1 MSTVI
6 DLGKLRFLF
15 RGDYNNGTSYELNDV
30 VTYGGNSYTYINVTA
45 GAGTN
50 PDSTSHWSLMTR
62 GITLRGDWDA
72 ATQYVAG
79 DIAKLNGIH
88 YKCKATTTNNIPPN
102 STYWEEFIQG
112 FNYTGNWSAATQYRK
127 NDIAIQNGV
136 NYICVT
142 AHVNQDPPGSNWNE
156 FAMGYSDRGAWNNS
170 TDYEVNDLVSL
181 SGIIYKCKADNVCLL
196 YTSDAADE

>member
-1 MSTVI
+1 MVRI
-6 DLGKLRFLF
+6 LPKFLGSLLLNFVLEILSLMVAKKKSFGHWSNAKLVGHQSQFKGG
-15 RGDYNNGTSYELNDV
+15 RGDDVLIGGAGDDTVVVSDGDDV

-112 FNYTGNWSAATQYRK
+112 FNYTGNWSSATQYRK

-136 NYICVT
+136 NYKMYIVLQ
-142 AHVNQDPPGSNWNE
+142 V
-156 FAMGYSDRGAWNNS
+156 F
-170 TDYEVNDLVSL
+170 
-181 SGIIYKCKADNVCLL
+181 
-196 YTSDAADE
+196 

>member
-88 YKCKATTTNNIPPN
+88 SNVRLLQQIIFLLIPRIGKNLYKVLITLATGVQQL
-102 STYWEEFIQG
+102 STAKTISPY
-112 FNYTGNWSAATQYRK
+112 K
-127 NDIAIQNGV
+127 MV
-136 NYICVT
+136 
-142 AHVNQDPPGSNWNE
+142 
-156 FAMGYSDRGAWNNS
+156 
-170 TDYEVNDLVSL
+170 L
-181 SGIIYKCKADNVCLL
+181 IIFVLL
-196 YTSDAADE
+196 LT